1 MIRAILGVGPRV
13 GTSWTMSKLVEAG
26 LPVHYNADFSDLF
39 PEEGNPMGY
48 FETPVEEHLAITNKI
63 VKVWPLAPHPSIERM
78 VILER
83 DYDDQ
88 LASVE
93 KQMVREEEF
102 LKKLKIDWT
111 PQEFIMKSRAALS
124 PLLSTPHLRVRTED
138 LNERINEITNYL
150 RY

>member
-63 VKVWPLAPHPSIERM
+63 VKVWPLAPHPNIERM

-83 DYDDQ
+83 DYDAQ
-88 LASVE
+88 LTSVT
-93 KQMVREEEF
+93 KQMVREKEF
-102 LKKLKIDWT
+102 LAKLEIDWS
-111 PQEFIMKSRAALS
+111 PSEFITKSKAAVA
-124 PLLSTPHLRVRTED
+124 PLLSIPHIRVNTDD
-138 LNERINEITNYL
+138 LTERINEITNYL